1 MNRFV
6 LVALSA
12 LLAIGCSSTGTAKV
26 RDYSERLALVTKFAG
41 EPVQSVRFGLPRIS
55 HDWEALGDTAVIV
68 WHTRSKAFLVDLE
81 KSDSCR
87 DLDREITI
95 RLNDRVNDL
104 DVRNGYIDLR
114 GGGWC
119 KMIQIRPLD
128 VVGLK
133 KAEQLEREQKKSNQ
147 G

>member
-1 MNRFV
+1 MNRLL
-6 LVALSA
+6 LVSLTA

-26 RDYSERLALVTKFAG
+26 HDYSERLALVTKFAG
-41 EPVQSVRFGLPRIS
+41 EPVQSVRFGLPRMS
-55 HDWEALGDTAVIV
+55 HDWEPLGDTAVIV
-68 WHTRSKAFLVDLE
+68 WHTRTKAFLVDLE

-128 VVGLK
+128 TVGLK
-133 KAEQLEREQKKSNQ
+133 KAEQLEREQKNKT
-147 G
+147 